1 MHRIVVVSGTVV
13 THGPLLQKMR
23 FFAILPAMAVF
34 RGAFTALI
42 TPMKENGD
50 VDYDGFRKLI
60 NFQLGQGIDGLVPLG
75 TTGETPTLDE
85 DEEEKLIRIALDEVK
100 GNVPVIV
107 GAGSND
113 TKHMVMYVKRTKDM
127 GADAALVVTPYYNKP
142 NDDGLVKHF
151 EAAAAVGIPIV
162 VYNIASRTGRN
173 IPTPLME
180 KIAAIPGIAG
190 VKEASGDLG
199 QMAEVLQA
207 IAFPRRKTNPFAVLS
222 GDDGF
227 TLPLIA
233 LGGDGII
240 SVVSNLVPAR
250 VKALT
255 KACLAGD
262 FEEGRR
268 IHFELLPLIKA
279 AFIETNPIPIK
290 LAMGW
295 AGLPAGPARLP
306 LGRLD
311 PKNEAPL
318 RAAIEKLGK

>member
-1 MHRIVVVSGTVV
+1 MKT
-13 THGPLLQKMR
+13 LK
-23 FFAILPAMAVF
+23 
-34 RGAFTALI
+34 GAYTALI

-50 VDYDGFRKLI
+50 VDYEAFRRLV
-60 NFQLGQGIDGLVPLG
+60 NFQLDEGIDGLVPLG

-85 DEEEKLIRIALDEVK
+85 DEEEKLIRIIIDEVK
-100 GNVPVIV
+100 GKVPVIV

-113 TKHMVMYVKRTKDM
+113 TRHMVKYVKRAKDM

-142 NDDGLVKHF
+142 NDDGLLKHF
-151 EAAAAVGIPIV
+151 RAAAEPGIPVV

-180 KIAAIPGIAG
+180 KIAAIPGISG

-199 QMAEVLQA
+199 QMADVLQT
-207 IAFPRRKTNPFAVLS
+207 IAFPRRGGNNPFAVLS
-222 GDDGF
+222 GDDAF

-240 SVVSNLVPAR
+240 SVISNLVPAR

-255 KACLAGD
+255 KACLDGN
-262 FEEGRR
+262 FEEARK
-268 IHFELLPLIKA
+268 IHFELLPLVKA
-279 AFIETNPIPIK
+279 AFIETNPVPIK
-290 LAMGW
+290 QAMTW
-295 AGLPAGPARLP
+295 AGFPGGPTRLP
-306 LGRLD
+306 LGKLD

-318 RAAIEKLGK
+318 KAAMQKLGIKL

>member
-1 MHRIVVVSGTVV
+1 MKE
-13 THGPLLQKMR
+13 L
-23 FFAILPAMAVF
+23 

-50 VDYDGFRKLI
+50 VDYDGFRRLI
-60 NFQLGQGIDGLVPLG
+60 NFQLEQGIDGLVPLG

-100 GNVPVIV
+100 GKVPVII
-107 GAGSND
+107 GSGSNS
-113 TKHMVMYVKRTKDM
+113 TKHMVIYTKRAKDM

-142 NDDGLVKHF
+142 NDDGLIRHF
-151 EAAAAVGIPIV
+151 EAAAKVGIPVV

-180 KIAAIPGIAG
+180 KIAAIPGIVG

-199 QMAEVLQA
+199 QMGEVLQS
-207 IAFPRRKTNPFAVLS
+207 IAFPRRAGTNPFAVLS
-222 GDDGF
+222 GDDAF

-240 SVVSNLVPAR
+240 SVISNLAPAR

-262 FEEGRR
+262 FVEGRK
-268 IHFELLPLIKA
+268 IHFELLALMKA
-279 AFIETNPIPIK
+279 AFIETNPVPIK
-290 LAMGW
+290 QAMTW
-295 AGLPAGPARLP
+295 AGLPAGPTRLP

-311 PKNEAPL
+311 PKSEAPL
-318 RAAIEKLGK
+318 RAAMQKLGIETK